1 MNIEKS
7 QLIRGAESD
16 FVFIVGLE
24 VHAQVR
30 SKSKL
35 FSSASTQFGA
45 EPNSNVSFIDAGMPG
60 MLPVV
65 NSFCIEQAVKTGLGI
80 NAEIN
85 LISRFDRK
93 NYFYPDL
100 PQGYQISQL
109 YEPVVGKGKISIQ
122 TEEKLQKEVGI
133 ERIHLEQDAG
143 KSIHDMDPTTSFV
156 DLNRTGIALME
167 IVSKPEIN
175 SPFEAVEYIKKLRLI
190 MRYLETCDGNMQEGS
205 LRADVNVSV
214 CEVNTFQNFRKT
226 GNYDLLGTRCE
237 IKNMNSLKFIQQ
249 AINFEARRQIKL
261 IESGKQVE
269 QETRL
274 YDPNKNETR
283 PLRSKEDAHDY
294 RYFPDPDLLP
304 VNLSQEQIDKIKP
317 LVGELP
323 QDKLNKY
330 VDNYSLEKDIAKI
343 IIAEKQNANLF
354 EKMISE
360 STVKPKFIA
369 AWLVGDIFAFIKENN
384 LEVNSLNDKTKDITD
399 LLRLISDD
407 VISNKAGKEILPK
420 VLNGEGKPSELV
432 KELGLEQVS
441 DSGELEKIID
451 EALVGEEEN
460 ILKFQGGSDRV
471 LGYFVGKCLKATK
484 GKGNPKLI
492 YKILLE
498 RLKK

>member
-1 MNIEKS
+1 MY
-7 QLIRGAESD
+7 
-16 FVFIVGLE
+16 
-24 VHAQVR
+24 
-30 SKSKL
+30 
-35 FSSASTQFGA
+35 
-45 EPNSNVSFIDAGMPG
+45 ID
-60 MLPVV
+60 V
-65 NSFCIEQAVKTGLGI
+65 
-80 NAEIN
+80 
-85 LISRFDRK
+85 
-93 NYFYPDL
+93 
-100 PQGYQISQL
+100 
-109 YEPVVGKGKISIQ
+109 
-122 TEEKLQKEVGI
+122 
-133 ERIHLEQDAG
+133 
-143 KSIHDMDPTTSFV
+143 
-156 DLNRTGIALME
+156 
-167 IVSKPEIN
+167 
-175 SPFEAVEYIKKLRLI
+175 
-190 MRYLETCDGNMQEGS
+190 CDGNMQEGS
-205 LRADVNVSV
+205 LRADVNLSV
-214 CEVNTFQNFRKT
+214 RKK
-226 GNYDLLGTRCE
+226 GQELGTRCE
-237 IKNMNSLKFIQQ
+237 IKNLNSFKFIKQ
-249 AINFEARRQIKL
+249 AIEYEFQRQINIIDGGGE
-261 IESGKQVE
+261 IEQNTMLFDTSTG
-269 QETRL
+269 ETRAM
-274 YDPNKNETR
+274 
-283 PLRSKEDAHDY
+283 RSKEFSHDY

-330 VDNYSLEKDIAKI
+330 VDNYNLDKDIAKI

-492 YKILLE
+492 NKILLE